1 MYWIRIIIDIVLAI
15 IPGLALKG
23 KKNLEVELEV
33 AKKTIDL
40 LSQDISANAK
50 GEILKDAVN
59 NLKAVKNYKKGLCKS
74 FDKAQ
79 VRLFKK
85 FF

>member
-1 MYWIRIIIDIVLAI
+1 MSWFKLIIDIALAI

-33 AKKTIDL
+33 ANKTIDL

-59 NLKAVKNYKKGLCKS
+59 NLKAIKNYKKRLCKK